1 MGKSRS
7 ATILLAY
14 LLWSSRQRPE
24 SDESSDMVSL
34 PPKPLSVI
42 EALELLRQGRPIAE
56 PNEGF
61 MDQLHL
67 YEDMAC
73 PTTEQELKSHKLYR
87 RWMNQRKVEESVRT
101 LQAPDMEHIK
111 FEDESEEEEE
121 GKHMEEVAPGVSAPT
136 GTDEAKA
143 LSHPSLQSLP
153 QVTIKCRKCRHVIAT
168 TPFIIEHRPPPH
180 RDPNEQQPPHL
191 EGTPLPP
198 PQCAH
203 IFLHPLSWMREVL
216 SEGKMEGRLAC
227 PSQKCRANIGKFAWT
242 GLRCSCGGWVTPGF
256 GINRTKID
264 EQVDRRSQ
272 VDGQQSNSGR
282 TADEALA
289 PSSTAGLRFPPGLK
303 RQGNL

>member
-14 LLWSSRQRPE
+14 LLWASRQHPKSNKSE
-24 SDESSDMVSL
+24 DMVSL
-34 PPKPLSVI
+34 PPKPLSVVD
-42 EALELLRQGRPIAE
+42 ALELLRQGRPIAE

-67 YEDMAC
+67 YEDMGC
-73 PTTEQELKSHKLYR
+73 PNTEQELKSHKLYR
-87 RWMNQRKVEESVRT
+87 RWMNKRKVEESLRT
-101 LQAPDMEHIK
+101 MQAPEMDHIK
-111 FEDESEEEEE
+111 FEDESDEEEE
-121 GKHMEEVAPGVSAPT
+121 GKRMEEIAPGVLAPT
-136 GTDEAKA
+136 GTDAAKA
-143 LSHPSLQSLP
+143 LSHPSRSSLP

-168 TPFIIEHRPPPH
+168 APFVIEHKPPPH
-180 RDPNEQQPPHL
+180 RDPNDQQPLPL
-191 EGTPLPP
+191 EGSPLPP

-227 PSQKCRANIGKFAWT
+227 PSKKCGTNIGKFAWT

-256 GINRTKID
+256 GIIRTKVD
-264 EQVDRRSQ
+264 EQVVRRPLAG
-272 VDGQQSNSGR
+272 GQQSSLD
-282 TADEALA
+282 TDPDAALL
-289 PSSTAGLRFPPGLK
+289 SSSMARLRLPPGMK

>member
-14 LLWSSRQRPE
+14 LLWSSRQRPKANT
-24 SDESSDMVSL
+24 SDDVVSL
-34 PPKPLSVI
+34 PPKQLTVI
-42 EALELLRQGRPIAE
+42 EALELLRQGRPFAE

-67 YEDMAC
+67 YEDMGC
-73 PTTEQELKSHKLYR
+73 PTTEQELTAHKLYR
-87 RWMNQRKVEESVRT
+87 RWMNKRKVEESLRT
-101 LQAPDMEHIK
+101 LQAPEMEHIK
-111 FEDESEEEEE
+111 FEDEADEEEE
-121 GKHMEEVAPGVSAPT
+121 GKQMEEVAPGVSAPT
-136 GTDEAKA
+136 GADETKA
-143 LSHPSLQSLP
+143 LSHPSGASSP

-168 TPFIIEHRPPPH
+168 TPFIIEHTPPPH
-180 RDPNEQQPPHL
+180 RDPNEQRPSQL

-203 IFLHPLSWMREVL
+203 VFLYPLSWMREAL

-227 PSQKCRANIGKFAWT
+227 PSKKCGANIGKFAWT

-256 GINRTKID
+256 GINRTKVD
-264 EQVDRRSQ
+264 EQVNRRPQ
-272 VDGQQSNSGR
+272 KGGQQS
-282 TADEALA
+282 TASMQSDTASL
-289 PSSTAGLRFPPGLK
+289 SSSMAGLRLPPGFK